1 VQIRRCAAGI
11 EILAP
16 AKVNLFFEVLNRR
29 DDGYHEV
36 ETLMVPISVYDTL
49 RFESAPPGK
58 VSLVARWGAG
68 LLRQTGEVQTGEPP
82 PTPVFGDLPQGEQN
96 LAVKAVRLLAQRAG
110 TDWGAKLH
118 LVKRIPAAAGLGGGS
133 SDAAA
138 ALLAANLIWKL
149 NWPIDI
155 LAGVAAEIGSDV
167 SFFLK
172 SRTSICRGRGD
183 SIEPISGKVSVHLVI
198 IRPPAGL
205 ATALVYRHCQ
215 IVTPPRQIEP
225 VVNALGHNNLSA
237 LGPIAHNRLLQAA
250 RTLSPWID
258 RTLEVL
264 RGENCPAI
272 GMSGS
277 GSSCFALCRTAQ
289 HARNVAAR
297 LRCRQPGIG
306 WIQAV
311 CTV

>member
-1 VQIRRCAAGI
+1 MHIRRCATGI

-36 ETLMVPISVYDTL
+36 ETLMVPISLYDTL
-49 RFESAPPGK
+49 WFESAPPGK

-68 LLRQTGEVQTGEPP
+68 LLRHTAKVQTGEPP
-82 PTPVFGDLPQGEQN
+82 SALMFGNLPQGEEN
-96 LAVKAVRLLAQRAG
+96 LAVRAVRLLAQRAG
-110 TDWGAKLH
+110 TDWGAKMH

-138 ALLAANLIWKL
+138 ALLAANWIWKL
-149 NWPIDI
+149 NWPTDI
-155 LAGVAAEIGSDV
+155 LADVAAEIGSDV

-172 SRTSICRGRGD
+172 SKPAICRGRGER
-183 SIEPISGKVSVHLVI
+183 IETISGLAAVHLVMV
-198 IRPPAGL
+198 RPPAGL

-215 IVTPPRQIEP
+215 IVTPPRQVEP
-225 VVNALGHNNLSA
+225 VVNALGHNKLSD
-237 LGPIAHNRLLQAA
+237 LGPIAHNRLLGAA

-258 RTLEVL
+258 RTLKVL

-277 GSSCFALCRTAQ
+277 GSCCFAVCRTAQ
-289 HARNVAAR
+289 HARYVAAR